1 MKSLK
6 EQFLE
11 GAHLFVMAVTM
22 CIACT
27 VFGASAQGGV
37 GDGSQVVF
45 SSYGYVGESMQYAMS
60 AQHGDLGQHELQ
72 VRSTVDSVSECV
84 KNSI

>member
-1 MKSLK
+1 MKSIK

-11 GAHLFVMAVTM
+11 SAHLFVMAVTM

-27 VFGASAQGGV
+27 VFGASAQGGA

-45 SSYGYVGESMQYAMS
+45 SSYGYVGESVQYAMGS
-60 AQHGDLGQHELQ
+60 QPGDLGQHGLQ
-72 VRSTVDSVSECV
+72 VGSKVEAVPGA
-84 KNSI
+84 